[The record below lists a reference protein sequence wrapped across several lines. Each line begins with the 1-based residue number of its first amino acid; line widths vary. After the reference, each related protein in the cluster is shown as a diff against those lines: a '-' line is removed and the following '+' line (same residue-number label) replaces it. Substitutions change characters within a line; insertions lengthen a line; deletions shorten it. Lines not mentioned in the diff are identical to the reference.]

1 MNPFAFLAALTR
13 SRPPLDDEQRRRLQ
27 RLPAATPLDAR
38 PLQTQRFVVLDLE
51 TSGLNVER
59 DIVLSIGAVL
69 IEDGAIDFGRQFE
82 CTLQRQMATVTES
95 VLIHGIAPSALALGT
110 APAEAL
116 LGFME
121 FAGDC
126 VFLAYHAP
134 FDQRMLTRA
143 LKDELG
149 YRLQHRFFD
158 IADLAPMLFP
168 EALVQQG
175 GLDHWIDHFQLNM
188 PQRHHA
194 AADALAT
201 AEIALILFNRARRMG
216 LDNVAELGARL
227 GHWRRSRQAAQHSL

>member
-13 SRPPLDDEQRRRLQ
+13 RRTALDEEQRRRLQ
-27 RLPAATPLDAR
+27 RLPPAPHLDGR

-51 TSGLNVER
+51 TSGLNVDR

-69 IEDGAIDFGRQFE
+69 IEDGAIDLGRQFE
-82 CTLQRQMATVTES
+82 CTLQRQLKSVSES
-95 VLIHGIAPSALALGT
+95 VLIHGIAPSELARGT

-116 LGFME
+116 LEFME

-126 VFLAYHAP
+126 VFLAFHAP
-134 FDQRMLTRA
+134 FDRRMLSRA

-149 YRLQHRFFD
+149 YRLQHPFFD
-158 IADLAPMLFP
+158 IADLAPMLCP
-168 EALVQQG
+168 EAAIQRG
-175 GLDHWIDHFQLNM
+175 GLDHWIDFFKLDM

-201 AEIALILFNRARRMG
+201 AEIALILFNRARRQD
-216 LDNVAELGARL
+216 LDNVHQLGERL
-227 GHWRRSRQAAQHSL
+227 GYWQRSRAAARHSL